1 MKTISILVTFF
12 FSLSALAYEV
22 PVKKANKTLEKLNAH
37 VAYDIEKAKKATQGG
52 DVASG
57 ICNSDE
63 EQYLQIEAQV
73 LAELK
78 NFYSSKGGNINEL
91 KALTKTEFKAIH
103 LPLVKGK
110 QTENFESEGIKIFE
124 LAKGNSLLNQKQF
137 FDAELKFL
145 SSVSVMDYVSFETL
159 KIVSPQNAREGNH
172 IRMNSAELVVKFD
185 LRYQMSDKVK
195 TNDRGIFNIAV
206 ERNQEAW
213 KIKSIELIKGT
224 SLVATLGN
232 KFEEATQAAIA
243 GQIPS
248 HLRREAIRRGG
259 YATAIGDYNSDNIS
273 DLLVATSGE
282 IVLLKG
288 NKDGTFKTDDQ
299 AGLGKHTFVKS
310 ASFVDLTNSGQQ
322 DLILVRFSFEEPNR
336 TASKISD
343 IIIYKNVN
351 GKFTKVDSPIMYK
364 NEHPYAMPM
373 ALADFNQ
380 DSKIDLYVGFPGARD
395 FTTLKERNLSSLKE
409 KNSHGFFYSTGSTP
423 KMFVEQDANLIWQES
438 NKSKNDTSGASFY
451 YPHSAVAVDFNLDGI
466 MDVVTVDDRNQI
478 SPIYQGTESGQFIK
492 ANNAI
497 NAVSADYGMG
507 VAFGDVFNKGRL
519 DFLMSSVNFSPNQ
532 RINSSCLENWG
543 EADTFKSGVAGLRFY
558 RNEGKFYSE
567 VAKGLGLEDIGFG
580 LSGVELVDYNNDGH
594 LDIIVS
600 NGLWSGSKNSTNTN
614 LTSIISRSS
623 LLGIFEVDVK
633 DNKHVSRINAPVAKA
648 NVRQIESGVSWM
660 KEAGKSQS
668 AVMDVLSFAKNKNG
682 EHYSYE
688 GFQRKRIFRN
698 NGNATFTEVGY
709 GLGLDSEAD
718 GYMVAYA
725 DIDRDGR
732 LDIIYRNADPGVS
745 TDQFA
750 PLQVYMNR
758 TKNLNSVEIKLVGNG
773 KTSNR
778 DAIGSLV
785 RADLGPSR
793 IIRQLTGMNGTVQSE
808 RIIHFGLGENQSIKN
823 VEITWPDGSIQKIGQ
838 LKKGIYQIVQDSTV
852 KDLAQK

>member
-1 MKTISILVTFF
+1 MKNISILVSFL
-12 FSLSALAYEV
+12 FSMSSIAYEV
-22 PVKKANKTLEKLNAH
+22 PVKKANKTFEKLNAH
-37 VAYDIEKAKKATQGG
+37 VAYDIEKAKKGTRGG
-52 DVASG
+52 DVSSG

-73 LAELK
+73 LTELK
-78 NFYSSKGGNINEL
+78 NFYSSKGANLNEL
-91 KALTKTEFKAIH
+91 KALTKADFKAIN

-110 QTENFESEGIKIFE
+110 QIENFESEGIKIFE
-124 LAKGNSLLNQKQF
+124 FAKANSLLNQKQF
-137 FDAELKFL
+137 FDAEIKFL
-145 SSVSVMDYVSFETL
+145 SAVTAVDYVSFDTL
-159 KIVSPQNAREGNH
+159 KVVSPENAREKNR

-185 LRYQMSDKVK
+185 LRYQSADKVK
-195 TNDRGIFNIAV
+195 TNDRGIFNITV
-206 ERNQEAW
+206 ERNQETW
-213 KIKSIELIKGT
+213 KIVSIELIKGT
-224 SLVATLGN
+224 SLVATPGN
-232 KFEEATQAAIA
+232 KFEEVTQSAVAN
-243 GQIPS
+243 QVPS

-259 YATAIGDYNSDNIS
+259 YATAVGDYNNDNIS
-273 DLLVATSGE
+273 DLLVATSQE
-282 IVLLKG
+282 VVLLKG
-288 NKDGTFKTDDQ
+288 NKDGTFKTDEQ
-299 AGLGKHTFVKS
+299 SGLAKHTFVKS
-310 ASFVDLTNSGQQ
+310 AAFVDLTNSGQQ

-343 IIIYKNVN
+343 IVIYRNVN

-364 NEHPYAMPM
+364 NDHPYAMPM
-373 ALADFNQ
+373 ALADFNH

-395 FTTLKERNLSSLKE
+395 FTTLKERNLASLKE
-409 KNSHGFFYSTGSTP
+409 KNSHGFFFNTGNTP
-423 KMFVEQDANLIWQES
+423 KMYVEQDANLIWQES
-438 NKSKNDTSGASFY
+438 NKSKADTSGASFY
-451 YPHSAVAVDFNLDGI
+451 YPHSAIAVDFNLDGI

-478 SPIYQGTESGQFIK
+478 SPIYQGTEKGQFIK
-492 ANNAI
+492 SNNAI
-497 NAVSADYGMG
+497 NANSADYGMG
-507 VAFGDVFNKGRL
+507 VAFGDVFNTGRL

-543 EADTFKSGVAGLRFY
+543 EAESYKSGVAGLRFF

-567 VAKGLGLEDIGFG
+567 VAKGLGLDDIGFG
-580 LSGVELVDYNNDGH
+580 LSGVELLDYNNDGH

-600 NGLWSGSKNSTNTN
+600 NGLWSGSKNSSSTNI
-614 LTSIISRSS
+614 TSLISRSS
-623 LLGIFEVDVK
+623 QLGIFEADVK
-633 DNKHVSRINAPVAKA
+633 DNKYVTRIDAPVAKA
-648 NVRQIESGVSWM
+648 GARQVASDVGWL

-682 EHYSYE
+682 ENYSYE

-698 NGNATFTEVGY
+698 NGNTTFSEVGY
-709 GLGLDSEAD
+709 ALGLDSEAD

-732 LDIIYRNADPGVS
+732 LDIIYRNADPGVK

-758 TKNLNSVEIKLVGNG
+758 TKSLNSVELKLVGNG

-785 RADLGPSR
+785 RANLGQSQVV
-793 IIRQLTGMNGTVQSE
+793 RQLIGMNGTVQSE
-808 RIIHFGLGENQSIKN
+808 RIIHFGLGENESIKN

-838 LKKGIYQIVQDSTV
+838 LKKGIYQIMQDSGV